1 MAAQV
6 TDTLEVWIGGVGTGL
21 GWRLSAEADGDGI
34 VSGIDAAKSAA
45 EKFAREWIAAQAA
58 ALGDGPALHVGTVL
72 RIIRHGR
79 EGNIRGLEAYAGLLA
94 DKLEADGE
102 IESAKRVRR
111 TAAGDYGSTL
121 RLMEGGAPL
130 GDSWVSVE
138 ERLPEHHVE
147 VLVASIYGQSFQAVG
162 MWHGAADEIFEDD
175 PGWYIWNRPLT
186 YKPDFVTHWRPLPPL
201 PVAEVKE

>member
-1 MAAQV
+1 MNLEPEIRAAIEQHHIFSA
-6 TDTLEVWIGGVGTGL
+6 EVWRSFATGL
-21 GWRLSAEADGDGI
+21 LAEVDRL
-34 VSGIDAAKSAA
+34 
-45 EKFAREWIAAQAA
+45 RAA

-121 RLMEGGAPL
+121 RLMDGGAPL
-130 GDSWVSVE
+130 GDGWLSVE
-138 ERLPEHHVE
+138 ERLPEDDCD
-147 VLVASIYGQSFQAVG
+147 VLVVWYDGDVG
-162 MWHGAADEIFEDD
+162 IRETGHYSSVD
-175 PGWYIWNRPLT
+175 GWLVQGVPWT
-186 YKPDFVTHWRPLPPL
+186 VTHWRNLPNL
-201 PVAEVKE
+201 PTK